1 MKLKHRITIIVCLK
15 MGSYFVDY
23 SIFRNG
29 HFRDSSPFYIFFF
42 SFLKLI
48 TIDETFQKIRK
59 EDLRSLQQLFVR
71 DELRE
76 RMKRRIYSCE

>member
-59 EDLRSLQQLFVR
+59 EDLRSL
-71 DELRE
+71 
-76 RMKRRIYSCE
+76 